1 LTEEGISQRFRVF
14 TEKIREAFEKGLD
27 AELSKRSFFE
37 RTMFQM
43 VMPLIINL
51 STDLGV
57 ASLTVLKEGKVKL
70 DFKLSDTPD
79 VSIEADFEALN
90 RLYESRDKSAFH
102 QAEANGQIKINA
114 YTFKG
119 QQTEQRLRE
128 LLGYQS
134 E

>member
-1 LTEEGISQRFRVF
+1 M
-14 TEKIREAFEKGLD
+14 EKIREAFERRLE
-27 AELSKRSFFE
+27 AELSKRSFVE
-37 RTMFQM
+37 RAMFQM

-51 STDLGV
+51 STNLGG

-70 DFKLSDTPD
+70 DSNLSDTPD
-79 VSIEADFEALN
+79 VSIEADFETLT
-90 RLYESRDKSAFH
+90 RLYESRDRNGFR

-119 QQTEQRLRE
+119 QQTEQKLRE

>member
-1 LTEEGISQRFRVF
+1 MTEEETSQRLRVF
-14 TEKIREAFEKGLD
+14 MEKIREAFEKGLD
-27 AELSKRSFFE
+27 DELSKRSFVE
-37 RTMFQM
+37 RALFQM

-51 STDLGV
+51 STDLGG

-70 DFKLSDTPD
+70 DSKHFDTPD
-79 VSIEADFEALN
+79 VSIEADFETLK
-90 RLYESRDKSAFH
+90 RLYESRDKNAFH